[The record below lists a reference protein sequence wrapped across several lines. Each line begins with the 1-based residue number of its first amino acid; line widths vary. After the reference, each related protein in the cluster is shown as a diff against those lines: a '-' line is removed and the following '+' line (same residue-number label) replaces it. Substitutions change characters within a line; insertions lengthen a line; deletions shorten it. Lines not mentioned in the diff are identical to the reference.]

1 MTSLKTLTLYCY
13 CLTPKILFHTYYP
26 LSTATLSLLTFIT
39 LTCAHW
45 TSISSLASI
54 SITKHCYSM
63 FRLFSPSVQDILKI
77 YPKTMALTKN
87 LSLSSS
93 THNFYL
99 LVITCG
105 KPSSIVKGIMHY
117 KRTLWQGWCFLL
129 ATHLDRHQNLHIN
142 RKIMMTV
149 QFIWILKWFKQFGGL
164 DWLK

>member
-1 MTSLKTLTLYCY
+1 MAPTGIISTLSMISLKTLTPYCY

-26 LSTATLSLLTFIT
+26 LSIATLSLLTSIPM
-39 LTCAHW
+39 TCAHW

-54 SITKHCYSM
+54 SITKRCYSM

-77 YPKTMALTKN
+77 YPKIMALTKS

-105 KPSSIVKGIMHY
+105 KPSSIVKDIMHY
-117 KRTLWQGWCFLL
+117 KRTLWQG
-129 ATHLDRHQNLHIN
+129 
-142 RKIMMTV
+142 
-149 QFIWILKWFKQFGGL
+149 
-164 DWLK
+164 